1 VTNDN
6 NYIIPLFIAGTLVLV
21 LFAFFLIA
29 YLIVQKNKQNAYH
42 LEKQRLIFDYQNE
55 ILRTKLEAQERT
67 MNEISKDLH
76 DNVGQL
82 LSLVQM
88 NMYLIA
94 ENAPNEKQKQIV
106 ERTNGLVEQAVTD
119 LRNISH
125 SMNNNFIERLG
136 LVDVMKKELE
146 NIGLSRSISCDI
158 EVRGDNTALHAEKE
172 LMIYRI
178 AQEAT
183 HNILKHAKASI
194 INIILIFEEDS
205 FEMHI
210 TDNGVGFS
218 KDKLYDMNG
227 LGLLNMFQ
235 RAKFL
240 GGNLDIKSE
249 PMKGSTISLK
259 INNVNTNMDAYS
271 VSDS

>member
-1 VTNDN
+1 MAND

-55 ILRTKLEAQERT
+55 ILRTKLEEQERT
-67 MNEISKDLH
+67 MNQISKDIH

-94 ENAPNEKQKQIV
+94 ENTVTDKQKQVV
-106 ERTNGLVEQAVTD
+106 EKTNGLVERAITD

-125 SMNNNFIERLG
+125 SMNNNFVERLG
-136 LVDVMKKELE
+136 LVDVIRKELE
-146 NIGLSRSISCDI
+146 YIRLSRNISCNID
-158 EVRGDNTALHAEKE
+158 VQGDNQSLQPEKE

-194 INIILIFEEDS
+194 INILLIFEPDS
-205 FEMHI
+205 FKMRI
-210 TDNGVGFS
+210 SDNGIGFS

-240 GGNLDIKSE
+240 GGDLDIQSE
-249 PMKGSTISLK
+249 AQKGSTITLT
-259 INNVNTNMDAYS
+259 INNVNANMDAYS

>member
-1 VTNDN
+1 VGND

-42 LEKQRLIFDYQNE
+42 LEKHKLIFDYQNK
-55 ILRTKLEAQERT
+55 ILRTKLEEQERT
-67 MNEISKDLH
+67 MNQISKDIH

-88 NMYLIA
+88 NMYIIE
-94 ENAPNEKQKQIV
+94 ENAPNEKQKLIV
-106 ERTNGLVEQAVTD
+106 EKTNGLVEQAITD

-125 SMNNNFIERLG
+125 SMNNNFVERLG
-136 LVDVMKKELE
+136 LVDVIKKELE
-146 NIGLSRSISCDI
+146 YIKLSKNINCNI
-158 EVRGDNTALHAEKE
+158 EVQGDNKSLHPEKE

-194 INIILIFEEDS
+194 INILLIFDPES
-205 FEMHI
+205 FVMRI
-210 TDNGVGFS
+210 SDNGVGFS

-240 GGNLDIKSE
+240 GGNLDIQSE
-249 PMKGSTISLK
+249 ASEGSTITLT
-259 INNVNTNMDAYS
+259 INNVNANVDAYS
-271 VSDS
+271 VGDS

>member
-1 VTNDN
+1 MATNS
-6 NYIIPLFIAGTLVLV
+6 YIIPLFLAGTLVLV

-42 LEKQRLIFDYQNE
+42 LEKQRMIFDYQNE
-55 ILRTKLEAQERT
+55 ILRTKLEEQERT
-67 MNEISKDLH
+67 MNQISKDIH

-88 NMYLIA
+88 NMYMIA
-94 ENAPNEKQKQIV
+94 ENAAGKHKQIA
-106 ERTNGLVEQAVTD
+106 ERTNGLVEQAITD

-125 SMNNNFIERLG
+125 SMNNNFVERLG

-146 NIGLSRSISCDI
+146 YIGLSKNISCNI
-158 EVRGDNTALHAEKE
+158 EVRGDNTSLHAEKE

-194 INIILIFEEDS
+194 INIILIFEQDS

-249 PMKGSTISLK
+249 AMQGSTITLT